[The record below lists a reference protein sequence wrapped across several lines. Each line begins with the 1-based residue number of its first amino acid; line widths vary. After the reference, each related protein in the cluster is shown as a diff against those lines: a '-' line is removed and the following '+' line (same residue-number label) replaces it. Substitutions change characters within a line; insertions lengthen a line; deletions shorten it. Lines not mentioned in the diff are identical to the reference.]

1 MAFPTQLGYIVPKT
15 VYILLKKAYFKRKFK
30 TLYLHVLMKSCESLE
45 WLWYAQMLEEVITDC
60 KLVDIICSKDKDY
73 SK

>member
-1 MAFPTQLGYIVPKT
+1 
-15 VYILLKKAYFKRKFK
+15 
-30 TLYLHVLMKSCESLE
+30 MKSCESLE

>member
-1 MAFPTQLGYIVPKT
+1 
-15 VYILLKKAYFKRKFK
+15 
-30 TLYLHVLMKSCESLE
+30 
-45 WLWYAQMLEEVITDC
+45 MLEEVITDC